1 MPPRHQPK
9 IQSINKPNSKAI
21 IHFLNRINMGQKP
34 ARVCF
39 LLRHSFSIRRVD
51 RCNQKI
57 IMQLTK
63 NAFLISSDVDK
74 IKSRIPW
81 SRRSVIKLYTITV
94 NPINLHPGVNM

>member
-1 MPPRHQPK
+1 
-9 IQSINKPNSKAI
+9 
-21 IHFLNRINMGQKP
+21 
-34 ARVCF
+34 
-39 LLRHSFSIRRVD
+39 
-51 RCNQKI
+51 
-57 IMQLTK
+57 MQLTK